1 MVKQA
6 LAELREWCSKR
17 NLGLIECDLRWG
29 VTKDSTSDQTIL
41 TCLNEIDRCY
51 EENDGQPFFV
61 GLLSEKYG
69 WVPPLDKLSNEI
81 KEKYDWI
88 PNISI
93 TFMEFLHGALRSKN
107 KNACFFIRSKES
119 LRNIPE
125 EFNEK
130 FYETNELSIHQL
142 KVNILF
148 SFSNTKLINFLTC

>member
-1 MVKQA
+1 MYPNQMKNT
-6 LAELREWCSKR
+6 SKLFITFDTKPHQER
-17 NLGLIECDLRWG
+17 LSPSLISL
-29 VTKDSTSDQTIL
+29 
-41 TCLNEIDRCY
+41 
-51 EENDGQPFFV
+51 
-61 GLLSEKYG
+61 
-69 WVPPLDKLSNEI
+69 LSNEI

-119 LRNIPE
+119 LKNIPE